1 MSQSNTIVLSILFTF
16 AVLVS
21 VTAFVSSRVRR
32 AASVA
37 TRMATQSEVSFVV
50 CSRRWQSILIRGV
63 GALFIVV
70 GCLLLLVAIV
80 PSSTTS
86 LHGAAIPGTIIAIVG
101 VLFLWLARGLKRVRL
116 EVTSDSI
123 WVFPWT
129 GAPREVAL
137 SDISRLSLLAS
148 SNYGGVVAYTE
159 HGRSFTANRLMLG
172 YRQLIDYFQTR
183 RPDLAIPESSWPL

>member
-1 MSQSNTIVLSILFTF
+1 MSQPNTIVLSIVFTL

-21 VTAFVSSRVRR
+21 VTAFVLSRVRR
-32 AASVA
+32 TATVAARKA
-37 TRMATQSEVSFVV
+37 TRSEDSFVV
-50 CSRRWQSILIRGV
+50 CSRRWLSILVRGV

-70 GCLLLLVAIV
+70 GCVLWLVAIV
-80 PSSTTS
+80 PSSTAS
-86 LHGAAIPGTIIAIVG
+86 VHGAAIPGAIIAIVG
-101 VLFLWLARGLKRVRL
+101 VLFLWLAWGLKRVRL

-123 WVFPWT
+123 WVFGWT
-129 GAPREVAL
+129 GAPRQVPI

-159 HGRSFTANRLMLG
+159 HGRSFNANRLMLG

>member
-1 MSQSNTIVLSILFTF
+1 MSQSNTIVLTILFTL
-16 AVLVS
+16 AVLVG

-32 AASVA
+32 APSVA
-37 TRMATQSEVSFVV
+37 AREVTQSEVSFVV

-63 GALFIVV
+63 GILFFVV

-80 PSSTTS
+80 PSTTS
-86 LHGAAIPGTIIAIVG
+86 SARGAAIPGAIIAIVG
-101 VLFLWLARGLKRVRL
+101 ILFLWLARGLKRVRL

-123 WVFPWT
+123 WVFGWT
-129 GAPREVAL
+129 GAPREVPL

-159 HGRSFTANRLMLG
+159 HGRSFNANRLMLG